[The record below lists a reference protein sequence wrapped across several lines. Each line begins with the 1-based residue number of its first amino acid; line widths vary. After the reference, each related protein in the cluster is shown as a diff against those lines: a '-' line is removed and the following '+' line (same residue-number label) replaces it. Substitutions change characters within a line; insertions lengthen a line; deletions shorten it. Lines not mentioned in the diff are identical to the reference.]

1 VRAPVLQT
9 GGRRF
14 KSSTAHLKLE
24 VDKKALEFIRE
35 KGGRVWVKS
44 ACVSSCCGIEGFEP
58 QFSFKEDAGEYEE
71 FEFDGVKI
79 YIHRGALRFKKLAIL
94 LQKVL
99 GYKSL
104 IGYFA

>member
-1 VRAPVLQT
+1 MRAPVLQT
-9 GGRRF
+9 GGRGF
-14 KSSTAHLKLE
+14 ESSTAHLKLE

-35 KGGRVWVKS
+35 RGGKVWIKS

-58 QFSFKEDAGEYEE
+58 QFSFKEEFGEFEE
-71 FEFDGVKI
+71 FDVEGVKI
-79 YIHRGALRFKKLAIL
+79 YVDSGVLRFRKLSVF